1 MAAAPELTYQSLSSV
16 QGANQPSPVTITA
29 AATIAP
35 TTFLTIIS
43 GTTAVTT
50 ITPPILGTHM
60 LAFRL
65 ATTNFGGFGS
75 SGNISLASLTNAT
88 VWTNKVT
95 LMVYDPIS
103 AKYHPIYEQS
113 VSATNT

>member
-1 MAAAPELTYQSLSSV
+1 MAAAPELLFQRLSTV
-16 QGANQPSPVTITA
+16 QGANDPTPVTITA

-35 TTFLTIIS
+35 TGFLTLIS

-50 ITPPILGTHM
+50 ITPPILGAHM
-60 LAFRL
+60 LAFVVK
-65 ATTNFGGFGS
+65 TTNFGGFGS

-95 LMVYDPIS
+95 LMVYEPIA